1 MGRGERGQSKLKH
14 HHLGGD
20 RRLEPEAAHLPLKID
35 TLPPQ
40 KKSTWKTFWFVIHVF
55 EFRHVALYDSSSAIL
70 PLPMPS
76 HGKKGKRRSLGGST
90 RVRLQRRG
98 LFLCLL
104 PPLRSHLPSSLLQC
118 GRFEMSRGVW
128 WRGRTR
134 GFHPD
139 SLFRLWLWRRWL
151 PPSPPL
157 LSPVRWWY

>member
-1 MGRGERGQSKLKH
+1 MINSTSQEGRRSGGEGRKGPIKTFFFQAKKKH

-35 TLPPQ
+35 TLPPR

-90 RVRLQRRG
+90 RVRLRPTAKRAIP
-98 LFLCLL
+98 LS
-104 PPLRSHLPSSLLQC
+104 PPSAPFPS
-118 GRFEMSRGVW
+118 
-128 WRGRTR
+128 
-134 GFHPD
+134 PI
-139 SLFRLWLWRRWL
+139 L
-151 PPSPPL
+151 PPS
-157 LSPVRWWY
+157 VRSL